1 MNQPATHDELT
12 IKFANLVFFG
22 EIAAAQLLSRELH
35 KKYLQYRS
43 KRLSYYR
50 STLSYRIAVAPRLFI

>member
-22 EIAAAQLLSRELH
+22 EIAAAQVLGNCI
-35 KKYLQYRS
+35 KKIYNIDQNESATIFLYDS
-43 KRLSYYR
+43 MSY
-50 STLSYRIAVAPRLFI
+50 TQ